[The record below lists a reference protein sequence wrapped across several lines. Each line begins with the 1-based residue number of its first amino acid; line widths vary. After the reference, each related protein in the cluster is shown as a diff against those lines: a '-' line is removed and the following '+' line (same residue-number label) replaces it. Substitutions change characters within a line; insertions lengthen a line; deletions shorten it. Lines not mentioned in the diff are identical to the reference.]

1 MKRSDRLGYVALILT
16 VVLLGWVGWHEIS
29 GHRHDGGLCDICL
42 RPLHSNTEVLVEI
55 GGQRKE
61 VCCIR
66 CAITEMAQ
74 EKKPLKVLEAS
85 DYFSGRTVD
94 PYAAWYVD
102 GSRKVLCSHD
112 QMRMD
117 ENKGTQQLRFDRC
130 APGAYAFANRADAEA
145 FVAENGG
152 VIRRLA
158 EMAPGANSK

>member
-1 MKRSDRLGYVALILT
+1 MKRSDKLGYVALILT
-16 VVLLGWVGWHEIS
+16 AVLLGWIGWHEVS
-29 GHRHDGGLCDICL
+29 ARRHDAGLCDICL

-55 GGQRKE
+55 GGKRKE

-74 EKKPLKVLEAS
+74 EKRPLRVIEAS
-85 DYFSGRTVD
+85 DYVSGRKLD

-112 QMRMD
+112 QMHMD
-117 ENKGTQQLRFDRC
+117 DNKGSEQLRFDRC
-130 APGAYAFANRADAEA
+130 APGAYAFANHADAEA
-145 FVAENGG
+145 FVRENGG

-158 EMAPGANSK
+158 EMVPRMNSK